1 MDGFMFS
8 LLEELSYSNAL
19 LAEAAAF
26 AAIAT
31 VGYLF
36 GKRTRGQSKAPQN
49 APEGSLHIE
58 VCRAK
63 QIASELQDVTL
74 KIRKELASHHSNIAD
89 FQQRMKQLQSEEN
102 EEAWQ
107 TLGQEAEAI
116 LGPTLRLTTNLS
128 LAYDQLRKQSA
139 QLMTFAG
146 SRTDAETGVHNRR
159 ALQEQLEVLFSMF
172 NPSEESNQ
180 GHFAVA
186 LFSIES
192 HSGESAVVPFA
203 KMLAE
208 EVRGT
213 DFVARYSSDEF
224 AVVMPQTSLAGGL
237 VFSQRFLAKA
247 VEVLGSSVWGGVV
260 ETISVDDPER
270 LLSRADSALYSA
282 RASGESCLYQHAGGM
297 LRRARANGS
306 EPSSEGP
313 TEHNNPVI
321 ECSEPTPA

>member
-1 MDGFMFS
+1 MFS
-8 LLEELSYSNAL
+8 LLQEMSFSDAL

-36 GKRTRGQSKAPQN
+36 GKRTRRKESEPCPQS
-49 APEGSLHIE
+49 EGSLNIE
-58 VCRAK
+58 VNRAK
-63 QIASELQDVTL
+63 NIVAELQDVTL
-74 KIRKELASHHSNIAD
+74 NIRKELASHHSSIAD

-102 EEAWQ
+102 DEAWQ

-116 LGPTLRLTTNLS
+116 LAPTLRLTTNLS
-128 LAYDQLRKQSA
+128 LAYDQMRKQSA

-172 NPSEESNQ
+172 NPSDESNQ
-180 GHFAVA
+180 GHFALA

-192 HSGESAVVPFA
+192 HDEESAAIPFA
-203 KMLAE
+203 QMLAE
-208 EVRGT
+208 GVRGT

-224 AVVMPQTSLAGGL
+224 AVVMPQTTLAGGL
-237 VFSQRFLAKA
+237 VFSQRFLTKA
-247 VEVLGSSVWGGVV
+247 VDRLGSAVWGGVV
-260 ETISVDDPER
+260 ETVSVDDPDR

-282 RASGESCLYQHAGGM
+282 RATGEACLYQHSGGM
-297 LRRARANGS
+297 LRKANAAS
-306 EPSSEGP
+306 EKTSASSTTTPEAQS
-313 TEHNNPVI
+313 EA
-321 ECSEPTPA
+321 CSEIATN

>member
-1 MDGFMFS
+1 MFS
-8 LLEELSYSNAL
+8 LLRDLSFSDAL

-36 GKRTRGQSKAPQN
+36 GSRTRRQKKAHHGQA
-49 APEGSLHIE
+49 EGSLHIE
-58 VCRAK
+58 VSRAK
-63 QIASELQDVTL
+63 QIATELQDVTL
-74 KIRKELASHHSNIAD
+74 NIRKELASHHSNIAD

-159 ALQEQLEVLFSMF
+159 ALQEQLDVLFSMF
-172 NPSEESNQ
+172 NPTEESNQ
-180 GHFAVA
+180 GHFALA

-192 HSGESAVVPFA
+192 HDEDCAVVPFA

-208 EVRGT
+208 SVRGT
-213 DFVARYSSDEF
+213 DFVARYSTDEF
-224 AVVMPQTSLAGGL
+224 AVVMPQTTLAGGL
-237 VFSQRFLAKA
+237 IFSQRFLAKA
-247 VEVLGSSVWGGVV
+247 VDTLGSDVWGGVV
-260 ETISVDDPER
+260 ETISVDDSER

-282 RASGESCLYQHAGGM
+282 RATGESCLYQHANGM
-297 LRRARANGS
+297 LRRANAPGTESTLDNAQRNETAAE
-306 EPSSEGP
+306 EPSEAATS
-313 TEHNNPVI
+313 
-321 ECSEPTPA
+321 

>member
-1 MDGFMFS
+1 MFS
-8 LLEELSYSNAL
+8 LLQELSFSNAL
-19 LAEAAAF
+19 MAEAAAF

-36 GKRTRGQSKAPQN
+36 GKRTRGQAN
-49 APEGSLHIE
+49 ASPIQGEGSLHIE
-58 VCRAK
+58 VSRAN
-63 QIASELQDVTL
+63 QIAVELQDVTL
-74 KIRKELASHHSNIAD
+74 NIRKELASHHSNITD
-89 FQQRMKQLQSEEN
+89 FQQRMKQLQSQEN

-107 TLGQEAEAI
+107 ALGQEAEAI

-172 NPSEESNQ
+172 NPQEESNQ
-180 GHFAVA
+180 GHFALA
-186 LFSIES
+186 LFSIQS
-192 HSGESAVVPFA
+192 HDGQSALVPFA
-203 KMLAE
+203 KMLAN

-247 VEVLGSSVWGGVV
+247 VEALGSAVWGGVV

-282 RASGESCLYQHAGGM
+282 RATGESCLYQHAGGM
-297 LRRARANGS
+297 LRRAHATGS
-306 EPSSEGP
+306 ELPTREG
-313 TEHNNPVI
+313 TEKQTCADESPL
-321 ECSEPTPA
+321 PATA